1 MEGHRGG
8 EELGDRG
15 QDGAA
20 AAAVLT
26 GLGAAGGGR
35 LQRGDNGLEVGRAP
49 REDVRLT
56 AVGHAHGDPL
66 RAGDPGQ
73 DGVEHAARDAA
84 HREHGGG
91 LPHRAQVEAAG
102 RAGGRRT
109 DEAGDGVNLN
119 DALALAGLHGLEQA
133 DAQDAL
139 GVADGAHRGVG
150 GRVDAGAGQGGQG
163 GVLGHE
169 DAGHGDVGAVGGG
182 AVLRGDRGRLVVQEP
197 RAARGHGEQVGGHGG
212 QALGH
217 GPVDRHD
224 VSGQGVVQGDQVG
237 QRLAPGGGLTAEGDD
252 VGLASAQAL
261 SDGGRGAGG
270 LRVRV
275 HGSGVLR
282 CCDGVVGGL
291 GTVT

>member
-1 MEGHRGG
+1 M
-8 EELGDRG
+8 
-15 QDGAA
+15 
-20 AAAVLT
+20 
-26 GLGAAGGGR
+26 
-35 LQRGDNGLEVGRAP
+35 
-49 REDVRLT
+49 
-56 AVGHAHGDPL
+56 
-66 RAGDPGQ
+66 
-73 DGVEHAARDAA
+73 
-84 HREHGGG
+84 
-91 LPHRAQVEAAG
+91 
-102 RAGGRRT
+102 
-109 DEAGDGVNLN
+109 NLN

-150 GRVDAGAGQGGQG
+150 GRVDAGTGQRGQD

-182 AVLRGDRGRLVVQEP
+182 AVLRGDRGRLIVQEP

-217 GPVDRHD
+217 GLVDRHD

-291 GTVT
+291 GTIT